1 MKYARH
7 KMVLITTLITMLF
20 AGAVHAATLKSDVTV
35 YSNVVTAKDLFDD
48 AGEYANEPLF
58 LAPDIGSSGKISAH
72 RIATEA
78 HDIGLYDIR
87 LDGIDTVTVRRP
99 SLKVT
104 RQDAELELKEAIGK
118 TLNNG
123 IDFEIVTTSIPQIIH
138 TDPRAEV
145 SMTIEDFRL
154 LENGKRFQATLEY
167 QTYGG
172 AKNLPVRG
180 AIVEMTTVAVLT
192 REVARDEVLLP
203 GDVVSERI
211 LKSRTRAGT
220 VRSLAGLVGKALTR
234 NLQSGATLREQDVIE
249 PLIVRSNDLVSIT
262 YAIPGLLLTSQGR
275 ALDSGPK
282 GAVVSVRNLQSNR
295 TIRGRI
301 TDKGEVIVDIRNPL
315 FAQTKPT
322 VDQEVQ

>member
-1 MKYARH
+1 MKYANH
-7 KMVLITTLITMLF
+7 KMILLAVLIATFLS
-20 AGAVHAATLKSDVTV
+20 GAVHAATLKSDVTV

-72 RIATEA
+72 RIASEA

-87 LDGIDTVTVRRP
+87 LNGIDTVTVRRP
-99 SLKVT
+99 SHKVT
-104 RQDAELELKEAIGK
+104 RQDAEFELKEAVGK
-118 TLNNG
+118 ALNNG

-138 TDPRAEV
+138 ADPRAEM

-180 AIVEMTTVAVLT
+180 AVVEMATVVVLT
-192 REVARDEVLLP
+192 REIVRDEVLLP
-203 GDVVSERI
+203 GDVVNERI
-211 LKSRTRAGT
+211 LKSRMRAGT
-220 VRSLAGLVGKALTR
+220 IRSLAGLVGKALTR
-234 NLQSGATLREQDVIE
+234 NLQAGATLREQDVIE

-282 GAVVSVRNLQSNR
+282 GAVISVRNLQSNR

-301 TDKGEVIVDIRNPL
+301 TDKGEVIVDIRKPL
-315 FAQTKPT
+315 FAQTNPIA
-322 VDQEVQ
+322 DQGVQ